1 MSVFPQ
7 VGSFILASLVL
18 LLADFVNAAPTVR
31 VTPAEVIE
39 GVPGAVIITGLK
51 PGQGAVLH
59 ACRMWDRYP
68 TGSEAYHGRTAFL
81 ADITGAIDLSA
92 APPQTSSG
100 RDQPDPS
107 RPFWSMAPV
116 GNSMNAAPPAC
127 QADLQPGVVSVS
139 SRA

>member
-68 TGSEAYHGRTAFL
+68 TGSSDTHP
-81 ADITGAIDLSA
+81 DILRSELH
-92 APPQTSSG
+92 
-100 RDQPDPS
+100 RPD
-107 RPFWSMAPV
+107 ACV
-116 GNSMNAAPPAC
+116 GLLLGWFRW
-127 QADLQPGVVSVS
+127 QEGL
-139 SRA
+139 